1 MLARDLNLLL
11 DRIPTIIGRLDMAP
25 GKVVAATDD
34 VIALQGDPR
43 SSLDSVVPDMRR
55 LGQAP

>member
-11 DRIPTIIGRLDMAP
+11 DRIPTIIGRLDTAP

-34 VIALQGDPR
+34 VIALQAELPG
-43 SSLDSVVPDMRR
+43 SLDSVVPDMRR